1 MILAITGVLAA
12 DPGVARPARSGHAR
26 AAGLGDDGRVPAL
39 DHSPMPAGQPEVGLA
54 LTVVHAMDGVMVVE
68 VAGELDMAT
77 VPRLEETVRGVL
89 DGRPR
94 VLVIDLLRVGFV
106 GSSGLA
112 MLLVAKEQAAGR
124 TRVRVVAAGRI
135 TLRPMQLTGV
145 DRELAVYPTRE
156 LALAAE

>member
-1 MILAITGVLAA
+1 
-12 DPGVARPARSGHAR
+12 
-26 AAGLGDDGRVPAL
+26 
-39 DHSPMPAGQPEVGLA
+39 MPAGQPEVGLA

-124 TRVRVVAAGRI
+124 TQVRVVAAGRI

-156 LALAAE
+156 LALAAD